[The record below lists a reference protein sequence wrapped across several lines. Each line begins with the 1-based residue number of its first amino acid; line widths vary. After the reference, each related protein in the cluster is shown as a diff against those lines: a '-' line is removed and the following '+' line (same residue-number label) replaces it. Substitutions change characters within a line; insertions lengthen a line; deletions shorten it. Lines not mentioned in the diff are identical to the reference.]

1 MPKVVVDNTGFGDW
15 QKELIYGDS
24 ERPLDLRENVYLI
37 LKNHPAWK
45 DRVGFDDFA
54 QRIMLRKPPEIPG
67 FPAGEWTAQHDLNFG
82 LWSAQ
87 IMKCWYKSEKTIAQ
101 GVAMAAAERNF
112 HPVREWFARLQWDGE
127 RRVDGWLTHCLGVE
141 DSEYSMLAGRFFM
154 LNLVARIRE
163 PGCICR
169 SVLVLEGKQ
178 NRGKSESLRALAG
191 EWFADSHLDLNTK
204 DSFLQIQGVLLYEI
218 QEMHAFSRADV
229 SRVKEFVSG
238 RSDKYRPPYGARTIS
253 VKRQCVFSASTNEGI
268 YLRDWTGNTRYWP
281 VRTEACG
288 SIDAE
293 RVAAWREQLFAEACA
308 LHARAERRHP
318 TRQEEETLFA
328 PEQDERVVEHP
339 WKWEIE
345 RWLDA
350 EVGGPH
356 DRNRVTSGEILM
368 DCLKFERSKLLDRHE
383 QDVGRIMQSLSWR
396 RKRATKGVRGWYYAR
411 PEVRPE

>member
-24 ERPLDLRENVYLI
+24 KRPQDLRENVYLI
-37 LKNHPAWK
+37 LKNHPTWK
-45 DRVGFDDFA
+45 GRIAFDEFA
-54 QRIMLRKPPEIPG
+54 QRIMLRKAPDIPG
-67 FPAGEWTAQHDLNFG
+67 FPEGEWTTQHDLNFG

-87 IMKCWYKSEKTIAQ
+87 LLKCWFKSEKTIAQ
-101 GVAMAAAERNF
+101 GVAMVAGERRF
-112 HPVREWFARLQWDGE
+112 HPVREWFSGLKWDKVPRL
-127 RRVDGWLTHCLGVE
+127 DGWLTHCLGVE
-141 DSEYSMLAGRFFM
+141 DSPYSFLVGRFFM
-154 LNLVARIRE
+154 LNLIARIYD

-169 SVLVLEGKQ
+169 SVIVLEGKQ

-238 RSDKYRPPYGARTIS
+238 REDKYRPPYGARVVS

-268 YLRDWTGNTRYWP
+268 YLRDWTGNTRYCP
-281 VRTEACG
+281 VRTEVTG
-288 SIDAE
+288 LIDVD
-293 RVAAWREQLFAEACA
+293 RVAEWREQLFAEACA
-308 LHARAERRHP
+308 RHARAERRHP
-318 TRQEEETLFA
+318 TREEEEKLFV
-328 PEQDERVVEHP
+328 PEQDERVVESP
-339 WKWEIE
+339 WKWEIS

-350 EVGGPH
+350 EVSGPH
-356 DRNRVTSGEILM
+356 DRGRVTTNEILM

-383 QDVGRIMQSLSWR
+383 QDVGRIMQSLGWT
-396 RKRATKGVRGWYYAR
+396 RKRATTGVRGWYYERPAIR
-411 PEVRPE
+411 PE